1 MWLSP
6 HTRPGPS
13 VCKPHWLLL
22 LGWLVALGRLP
33 SAWGQSCVAGP
44 PPNGYVA
51 SSPTAATAT
60 TVAGLGEVTCGTGFL
75 GSNAMA
81 QCPGDGEAFVYSNCA
96 VCTQWA
102 HIIQSSPTCN
112 CDVDDYGT
120 AATDPVTL
128 VTACTPCLENSGTA
142 PPPPGQQRTD
152 NTLPSSCHCFEG
164 YSVGDGHAQV
174 PQSWALM
181 CSVPPGETRRS
192 RVNACRNAGEPYGTE
207 SAPDYSFSGTA
218 ADCAAAHSSCVYR
231 EPDVCSAV
239 PCPPFSSGYTTV
251 WEGPPETQTACTCFA
266 GYYGG
271 FISAGSTTHPV
282 WDSATNSYGEV
293 CNICTPVENAAP
305 DATYTCTTASDSRIS
320 ACDSGFYKI
329 GGDVGAA
336 DTCPA
341 CSTVTNAA
349 DGATYTCTSAADSR
363 VSGCASGFYK
373 LPGGPGAADACPPCT
388 AVTDAEAASTY
399 TCTTAVDSRVSACA
413 SGFYKLAGGTGSA
426 DTCLACAVVADAE
439 ADATYTCTSGTDSR
453 VSGCLSGFFRTEG
466 TAGSMD
472 TCTGE
477 CCSLMMLLM
486 RHLQHTS
493 PVRFVCETHPSTA
506 LNAPQVARSRPAVR
520 HTLPLA
526 REGAQQS
533 LHARRQWT
541 VIISLHQRGLGV
553 TLSGRALR

>member
-6 HTRPGPS
+6 HTRPGLS
-13 VCKPHWLLL
+13 VRKSYWLLL

-33 SAWGQSCVAGP
+33 GAAGQSCVAGP
-44 PPNGYVA
+44 PPRGYVA

-60 TVAGLGEVTCGTGFL
+60 TVAELGEVTCEIGHFSSSL
-75 GSNAMA
+75 NAMA
-81 QCPGDGEAFVYSNCA
+81 ECPGDGEAFVYSNCEP
-96 VCTQWA
+96 CTQWA
-102 HIIQSSPTCN
+102 HIINLGGGTCN
-112 CDVDDYGT
+112 CAVDDWGT
-120 AATDPVTL
+120 AATDPTTL
-128 VTACTPCLENSGTA
+128 ETDCTPCLENSGTA
-142 PPPPGQQRTD
+142 PPLAWLGETRTD

-174 PQSWALM
+174 PQSWTLS
-181 CSVPPGETRRS
+181 CSVPAGETRRS
-192 RVNACRNAGEPYGTE
+192 RINACRMAGEPYGTE
-207 SAPDYSFSGTA
+207 SNPDYSFSGTE

-231 EPDVCSAV
+231 VPDVCSAV

-271 FISAGSTTHPV
+271 YISAGSTTHPV

-293 CNICTPVENAAP
+293 CNICTPVANAAP
-305 DATYTCTTASDSRIS
+305 DATYTCTTASDSRVS
-320 ACDSGFYKI
+320 ACDSGFYKV

-373 LPGGPGAADACPPCT
+373 LPGGPGAADACPACT
-388 AVTDAEAASTY
+388 SVTDAEAGATY
-399 TCTTAVDSRVSACA
+399 TCTSAVDSRVSACA
-413 SGFYKLAGGTGSA
+413 AGFYKLAGGTGSA
-426 DTCLACAVVADAE
+426 DTCLACTVVGDAE

-453 VSGCLSGFFRTEG
+453 VSGCLAGFFRTEG
-466 TAGSMD
+466 TAGLMD

-477 CCSLMMLLM
+477 CCSLILLLM
-486 RHLQHTS
+486 RWLPAAHLAVGVYVS
-493 PVRFVCETHPSTA
+493 YVRLIHPW
-506 LNAPQVARSRPAVR
+506 
-520 HTLPLA
+520 H
-526 REGAQQS
+526 
-533 LHARRQWT
+533 
-541 VIISLHQRGLGV
+541 
-553 TLSGRALR
+553 